1 MVVAVIGATLSA
13 VLALATST
21 DHSMETR
28 YRCPRE
34 PGGIALILSAA
45 FTLGKFNIKSPF
57 SIGVMLVAF
66 VLVLF
71 FNVNILLVIVG
82 AGLLGYLWHRFVVK
96 PGGKTEK

>member
-1 MVVAVIGATLSA
+1 
-13 VLALATST
+13 
-21 DHSMETR
+21 
-28 YRCPRE
+28 
-34 PGGIALILSAA
+34 
-45 FTLGKFNIKSPF
+45 
-57 SIGVMLVAF
+57 LVAF